1 MCFEES
7 HFCAAMLDG
16 CGQEFPERSVGRWRR
31 PHGKAMSWR
40 KKVNPG
46 KEKKKRDAR
55 KKEFALVLA
64 RIRDN
69 DPSLKAASLRQLGL
83 VEADAEELHDALK
96 GNTVLRSLDISRNH
110 LRDGGAV

>member
-1 MCFEES
+1 MCWTV
-7 HFCAAMLDG
+7 AG
-16 CGQEFPERSVGRWRR
+16 RNVPSVQLAVG
-31 PHGKAMSWR
+31 GDLAGMSWR

-69 DPSLKAASLRQLGL
+69 DPGLKAASLRQLGL
-83 VEADAEELHDALK
+83 VEADAEELYDALK